1 MSGQILIHIGLPKTA
16 TTALQKNFYPLV
28 ADETLKYVGVFQL
41 RESQAA
47 TKLYHSFYNAVS
59 YRKDIEYVRQ
69 QLSAEFRSNVSVL
82 ISEEMFTVSQ
92 STVSWRDKLENIKHI
107 VNGMDYKILV
117 TVREPVSAL
126 FSYYVE
132 LYPRF
137 SNRWESFSECALH
150 DEDMEIFHYRKL
162 LTKMFEIFDG
172 DRIHVV
178 KFEEIITPVP
188 KETVLTHLS
197 HHNKRKVKD
206 DYVYSRHNR
215 SIIDTVYQHFLDLGL
230 GKTQAFTLIKKMGRP
245 AVQLLDRLAFR
256 RKIKIQRPS
265 EDVLCFLR
273 EKLASETVAL
283 EERFGIKYG

>member
-1 MSGQILIHIGLPKTA
+1 M
-16 TTALQKNFYPLV
+16 
-28 ADETLKYVGVFQL
+28 
-41 RESQAA
+41 
-47 TKLYHSFYNAVS
+47 
-59 YRKDIEYVRQ
+59 
-69 QLSAEFRSNVSVL
+69 
-82 ISEEMFTVSQ
+82 
-92 STVSWRDKLENIKHI
+92 
-107 VNGMDYKILV
+107 
-117 TVREPVSAL
+117 
-126 FSYYVE
+126 
-132 LYPRF
+132 
-137 SNRWESFSECALH
+137 
-150 DEDMEIFHYRKL
+150 
-162 LTKMFEIFDG
+162 
-172 DRIHVV
+172 
-178 KFEEIITPVP
+178 
-188 KETVLTHLS
+188 S